1 MTDFNLTCPVP
12 ITEYE
17 RVLLAHG
24 GGGALTHKLIDKM
37 FIPAFSNSLIESRHD
52 GATFNVNG
60 ATLSFTTDSHVVHPL
75 FFPGGDIGT
84 LAVNG
89 TVNDLAMCGARP
101 LYLSAG
107 FILEEGLPMETLWL
121 VVQSMRR
128 AAEEAGVQV
137 VTGDT
142 KVVDRG
148 KGDGIFINTAGV
160 GVIEHHLS
168 IRPQSVRAGDAI
180 LLSGDIG
187 RHGIAI
193 MAVREG
199 LDFSGDILSDCA
211 PVNGMVSA
219 LLKAGVQVHC
229 LRDLTRG
236 GLASALVEI
245 AEASGLH
252 LSIEE
257 SAVPVSEEVRGAC
270 ELLGLDPLHV
280 ANEGRFVAFVPPADA
295 ERALEIMRSHPLG
308 AQATTIGRCAPG
320 DGCWVSGDGNA
331 PNTHHPSPITAAK
344 SHGLVTMKSVIGAS
358 RIVDMLSGEQLPRI
372 C

>member
-1 MTDFNLTCPVP
+1 MKPEEIPEFHCPLP
-12 ITEYE
+12 IHQYPN
-17 RVLLAHG
+17 VMLAHG
-24 GGGALTHKLIDKM
+24 GGGKLT
-37 FIPAFSNSLIESRHD
+37 NQLIETLFFPIFNNPALAAHHD
-52 GATFNVNG
+52 GAVLEFG
-60 ATLSFTTDSHVVHPL
+60 ARKLAFTTDSYVVRPL

-107 FILEEGLPMETLWL
+107 FILEEGFPMDSLRRIAE
-121 VVQSMRR
+121 SMGR
-128 AAEEAGVQV
+128 AAHEAGVQL

-148 KGDGIFINTAGV
+148 KGDGAYINTAGIGIV
-160 GVIEHHLS
+160 QAE
-168 IRPQSVRAGDAI
+168 RPIAPSSVKPGDVI

-199 LDFSGDILSDCA
+199 LEFESRIESDCA
-211 PVNGMVSA
+211 SLSGMVQA
-219 LLKAGVQVHC
+219 LMDAGIEIHC

-245 AEASGLH
+245 AESSGMH
-252 LSIEE
+252 ISIQET
-257 SAVPVSEEVRGAC
+257 AIPVREDVRGAC
-270 ELLGLDPLHV
+270 EILGFDPLYV
-280 ANEGRFVAFVPPADA
+280 ANEGRFIAFVPAREAD
-295 ERALEIMRSHPLG
+295 RALSVMRAQSLGSGASLIGTVATKPPGMVTMRS
-308 AQATTIGRCAPG
+308 
-320 DGCWVSGDGNA
+320 S
-331 PNTHHPSPITAAK
+331 
-344 SHGLVTMKSVIGAS
+344 IGAN